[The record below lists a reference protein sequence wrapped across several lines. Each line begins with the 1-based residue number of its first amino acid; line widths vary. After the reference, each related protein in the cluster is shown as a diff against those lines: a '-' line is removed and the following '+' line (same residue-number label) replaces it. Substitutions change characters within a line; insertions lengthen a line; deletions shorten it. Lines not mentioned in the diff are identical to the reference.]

1 MFINLDSNAFSS
13 DSLPQNF
20 PFPNSASYASGA
32 GASYGGGYYPL
43 AFAAGAAPLRP
54 IHHLTT
60 TTKFSRPRPIHHLTT
75 TTKFSRPTFAP
86 AIEAEAAEVDGD
98 IQPLEE
104 SSSSAT
110 TEKEEQ
116 EGTHKQ

>member
-60 TTKFSRPRPIHHLTT
+60 TTKFSRP
-75 TTKFSRPTFAP
+75 TFAP